1 MEIQGYNLPDDLYY
15 DPDHYWSKLEG
26 GLVVMGMD
34 DFAQKLAGDLVFVQ
48 LPFEG
53 KKVQAGKKFAKVE
66 SGKWVGKINAPVTG
80 EIAAVNQALE
90 TNPKLINQ
98 DCYGAGW
105 MYKIK
110 PDDPGELSSLIHGPD
125 NIKKMLLADIERFKK
140 E

>member
-1 MEIQGYNLPDDLYY
+1 MEIKGYDMPEDLYY
-15 DPDHYWSKLEG
+15 HPDHYWCRMDGDVL
-26 GLVVMGMD
+26 VMGMD
-34 DFAQKLAGDLVFVQ
+34 DFAHKLAGEIVYVQ

-66 SGKWVGKINAPVTG
+66 SGKWVGKIMGPVDG
-80 EIAAVNQALE
+80 EMVEANSALE

-110 PDDPGELSSLIHGPD
+110 PENPGDLEKLIHGEEK
-125 NIKKMLLADIERFKK
+125 IMEWLLQEIEKY

>member
-1 MEIQGYNLPDDLYY
+1 LEIQGYNLPDDLYY

>member
-15 DPDHYWSKLEG
+15 DQDHYWAKLEDG
-26 GLVVMGMD
+26 VVVMGMN
-34 DFAQKLAGDLVFVQ
+34 DFAQKLAGELVFIQ

-66 SGKWVGKINAPVTG
+66 SGKWVGKILAPVDG
-80 EIAAVNQALE
+80 EIAAANNELEAKPGLVNE
-90 TNPKLINQ
+90 

-110 PDDPGELSSLIHGPD
+110 PSDPSQLEKLIHGSD
-125 NIKKMLLADIERFKK
+125 NIEKWLLAEIEKYKK
-140 E
+140 D